1 VFLGEQTH
9 PGNGR
14 GGSGSKAEC
23 RRIGGVKGGNTM
35 TAELLRAKLRNFPA
49 ANLTLRLLLAR

>member
-1 VFLGEQTH
+1 MD
-9 PGNGR
+9 R
-14 GGSGSKAEC
+14 GVKLCAG
-23 RRIGGVKGGNTM
+23 IGGVKGGNTM